1 MASRGWIPPLALP
14 GLALATSLLVIV
26 AIGLLYALSTVW
38 EIPWWAASAV
48 VVVTTMRKYRIK
60 TDETGLFVRRCGFSR
75 KFDKSQILRAELV
88 EDWRGTAFKRGP
100 VLLIRLRTGKDL
112 PIFAPR
118 SVLVQ
123 LLKDLP
129 EGLRLHDEDEAELD
143 S

>member
-1 MASRGWIPPLALP
+1 MALP

-88 EDWRGTAFKRGP
+88 EDWR
-100 VLLIRLRTGKDL
+100 
-112 PIFAPR
+112 
-118 SVLVQ
+118 
-123 LLKDLP
+123 
-129 EGLRLHDEDEAELD
+129 
-143 S
+143 

>member
-1 MASRGWIPPLALP
+1 M
-14 GLALATSLLVIV
+14 
-26 AIGLLYALSTVW
+26 
-38 EIPWWAASAV
+38 
-48 VVVTTMRKYRIK
+48 
-60 TDETGLFVRRCGFSR
+60 
-75 KFDKSQILRAELV
+75 
-88 EDWRGTAFKRGP
+88 
-100 VLLIRLRTGKDL
+100 LIRLRTGKDL